1 MYRSAR
7 LLPLLGLLLFAC
19 GQSDTTTTELPDNP
33 TYRDAA
39 ADVDARLDDLI
50 GYMSVEEKVAQML
63 CIWQVK
69 GEQLTNEDNSLKVDS
84 LRKNFPYGMGQVARP
99 SDANGGLGARENA
112 ELCNRIQRYFT
123 ENTRL
128 GIPVTFHE
136 ECLHGFAAKDGTS
149 FPQPIAL
156 AGTFDPKLVEE
167 IFTLTAKEAR
177 LRGAHQALS
186 PVLDICRD
194 PRWGR
199 VEETYGEDPYLAGE
213 IGKAAVRGFQGDRD
227 YANNEHLMATL
238 KHLTGHGVP
247 EGGNNISPAQ
257 ISERVLREVFLYP
270 FKEVIAAEKP
280 MAVMASYN
288 EIDGVPSHA
297 SKYMLR
303 EMLREDMGFEGYVVS
318 DYFAIR
324 ELNERAGTASHHLA
338 RNAEEAAKLAVEAG
352 VNIEL
357 PDPDCYPSLVELV
370 RAGSVPESRLDE
382 MIRPMLR
389 AKFDMGLF
397 DDPYVDPDEAAAFSG
412 REANRALARRA
423 AADAIVLLQ
432 NTNNRLPL
440 AAGQRIAVI
449 GPNAD
454 RSLLGG
460 YSGTPTY
467 EESVL
472 DGIRTAY
479 GADRVTYAPGCYITT
494 TEGWG
499 NDSVGFATPEQDRRM
514 IAEAV
519 RAARRSDVVVLAI
532 GGNEQTSREAWATG
546 HLGDRTSLKLLGAQ
560 DVLVDALAATG
571 KPIIALV
578 FGGRPLNIQNV
589 LDDCDAVLQC
599 WYLGQETGGGVAD
612 VLTGTVNPGGKLAI
626 SMPRS
631 AGHIPAYYAHKPS
644 DRRGYLADDVS
655 ALFPFGYGGSY
666 TTFAVAAP
674 TLADTQIPLDGST
687 TVSAT
692 VTNTGSRRGSEVV
705 QLYIRDLYSSVTR
718 PVRELRGFRK
728 VLLEPGERQTVSF
741 DITPK
746 HLQFYNIDKNLVVE
760 PGDFEIYVGT
770 SSRPRDLQQVRLR
783 VGDAGLADR

>member
-1 MYRSAR
+1 MNR
-7 LLPLLGLLLFAC
+7 LPYLPLLLCLAIFAC
-19 GQSDTTTTELPDNP
+19 DNQNRSTTELPDNP
-33 TYRDAA
+33 LYKDAA
-39 ADVDARLDDLI
+39 ADIDDRVADLI
-50 GYMSVEEKVAQML
+50 GYMTVEEKVAQML

-69 GEQLTNEDNSLKVDS
+69 GEQLTNEDNTLKEDS

-112 ELCNRIQRYFT
+112 ELCNRIQKYFI

-128 GIPVTFHE
+128 GIPVSFHE

-156 AGTFDPKLVEE
+156 AGTFNPELVEE

-227 YANNEHLMATL
+227 YANNGRLMATL

-270 FKEVIAAEKP
+270 FKEVIAVEKP
-280 MAVMASYN
+280 MSVMASYN

-297 SKYMLR
+297 SKYMLQ
-303 EMLREDMGFEGYVVS
+303 EMLRDDMGFEGYVVS

-324 ELNERAGTASHHLA
+324 ELNERDGTASHHLA
-338 RNAEEAAKLAVEAG
+338 RNAKEAAKLAIDAG

-370 RAGSVPESRLDE
+370 REGSVAESRLDE

-389 AKFDMGLF
+389 AKFDMGIF
-397 DDPYVDPDEAAAFSG
+397 DNPYVDAAKAEAFSG
-412 REANRALARRA
+412 IEAHRALARRA
-423 AADAIVLLQ
+423 AAESIVLLQ
-432 NTNNRLPL
+432 NKNNRLPL
-440 AAGQRIAVI
+440 ATGGKIAVI

-460 YSGTPTY
+460 YSGAPTY

-472 DGIRTAY
+472 DGMRATY
-479 GADRVTYAPGCYITT
+479 GETNVSYAPGCYITT

-499 NDSVGFATPEQDRRM
+499 NDSVGFATPAQDRTM

-519 RAARRSDVVVLAI
+519 RIARNADVVVLAI

-546 HLGDRTSLKLLGAQ
+546 HLGDRTSLELLGAQ
-560 DVLVDALAATG
+560 NQLVDAIAATG
-571 KPIIALV
+571 KPIVALL

-589 LDDCDAVLQC
+589 LDKSDAVLQC

-612 VLTGTVNPGGKLAI
+612 VLTGTVIPGAKLAI

-644 DRRGYLADDVS
+644 DRRGYLGDDVS

-666 TTFAVAAP
+666 TTFAVGTP
-674 TLADTQIPLDGST
+674 TLAARSIGIDGST
-687 TVSAT
+687 QVSAT
-692 VTNTGSRRGSEVV
+692 VTNTGDRAGAEVV

-718 PVRELRGFRK
+718 PVRELKGFRK
-728 VLLEPGERQTVSF
+728 ITLQPGESRTVTF
-741 DITPK
+741 DVTPK
-746 HLQFYNIDKNLVVE
+746 HLQFYDIDKALVVE
-760 PGDFEIYVGT
+760 PGTFELYVGT
-770 SSRPRDLQQVRLR
+770 SSRLEDLQRIELEVNEEMAAR
-783 VGDAGLADR
+783 

>member
-1 MYRSAR
+1 MYRLSY
-7 LLPLLGLLLFAC
+7 LLPLLGLLCFAC
-19 GQSDTTTTELPDNP
+19 GEPSATSTELPENP
-33 TYRDAA
+33 TYKDTTASI
-39 ADVDARLDDLI
+39 DDRLNDLI
-50 GYMSVEEKVAQML
+50 GYMTVEEKVAQML

-99 SDANGGLGARENA
+99 SDANGGLGAKENA
-112 ELCNRIQRYFT
+112 ELCNRIQQYFM

-156 AGTFDPKLVEE
+156 AGTFNPELVDE

-280 MAVMASYN
+280 MSVMASYN

-297 SKYMLR
+297 SKYMLQ
-303 EMLREDMGFEGYVVS
+303 EMLRDDMGFEGYVVS

-324 ELNERAGTASHHLA
+324 ELNERDGTASHHLA
-338 RNAEEAAKLAVEAG
+338 RNAKEAAKLAIEAG

-370 RAGSVPESRLDE
+370 TEGSVPESRLDE

-389 AKFDMGLF
+389 AKFDMGIF
-397 DDPYVDPDEAAAFSG
+397 DNPFVDPEKAAAFSG
-412 REANRALARRA
+412 REANRELARRA
-423 AADAIVLLQ
+423 ASEAIVLLQ
-432 NTNNRLPL
+432 NNNNRLPM
-440 AAGQRIAVI
+440 AAGKRIAVI

-460 YSGTPTY
+460 YSGMPTY

-472 DGIRTAY
+472 EGIKAAY
-479 GADRVTYAPGCYITT
+479 GERNVRYAPGCYITT
-494 TEGWG
+494 TEGWA
-499 NDSVGFATPEQDRRM
+499 NDSVGFATPEQDRSM

-519 RAARRSDVVVLAI
+519 RTARSSDVIVLAI

-546 HLGDRTSLKLLGAQ
+546 HLGDRTNLKLLGAQ
-560 DVLVDALAATG
+560 DQLVDALAATG
-571 KPIIALV
+571 KPIVALV

-589 LDDCDAVLQC
+589 LDKCDAVLQC

-612 VLTGTVNPGGKLAI
+612 VLTGKVNPGAKLAI

-644 DRRGYLADDVS
+644 DRRGYLGDDVS

-666 TTFAVAAP
+666 TTFEVAAP
-674 TLADTQIPLDGST
+674 TLADASIGLDGST
-687 TVSAT
+687 TVSVT
-692 VTNTGSRRGSEVV
+692 VTNTGNRAGAEVV

-718 PVRELRGFRK
+718 PVRELRGFEK
-728 VLLEPGERQTVSF
+728 VMLEPGASETVTF

-746 HLQFYNIDKNLVVE
+746 HLQFYDINKALVVE
-760 PGDFEIYVGT
+760 PGTFEIYVGT
-770 SSRPRDLQQVRLR
+770 SSRLEDLQR
-783 VGDAGLADR
+783 VNLEVGEVK